1 MLRLRADQTGSTST
15 KGLERYFEEYALL
28 PPGWVDPDHYQ
39 EITERSWTEVVGT
52 PLAISRAR

>member
-1 MLRLRADQTGSTST
+1 
-15 KGLERYFEEYALL
+15 LERYFEEYALL